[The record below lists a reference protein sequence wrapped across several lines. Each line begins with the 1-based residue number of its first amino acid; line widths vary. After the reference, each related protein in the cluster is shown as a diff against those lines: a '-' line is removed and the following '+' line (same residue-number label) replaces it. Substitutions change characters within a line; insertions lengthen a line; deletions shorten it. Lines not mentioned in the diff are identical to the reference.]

1 MMTGGKVDISKYKQ
15 MLKEDPQNIKTVQN
29 MIKENDAILHIMQQA
44 APKGTLKDEIA
55 NLRSHAVSETVTAD
69 DFIKS
74 LNNTRDGLAE
84 LTGVAIPKGLNSTDE
99 YVEYLRSIKP
109 GARGTEEALRNAG
122 FYDKGTPFRK
132 KAAGLIYEGMN
143 GSPVWSRTINKQIEN
158 GVVKEVRDAA
168 GKVHL
173 NGGGK
178 IGRAL
183 AIVADTVLIGGGVGA
198 LAGGAAYAAKA
209 PFHKRKETNEL
220 SSNTAYNAM
229 GE

>member
-1 MMTGGKVDISKYKQ
+1 
-15 MLKEDPQNIKTVQN
+15 
-29 MIKENDAILHIMQQA
+29 
-44 APKGTLKDEIA
+44 
-55 NLRSHAVSETVTAD
+55 
-69 DFIKS
+69 
-74 LNNTRDGLAE
+74 
-84 LTGVAIPKGLNSTDE
+84 
-99 YVEYLRSIKP
+99 
-109 GARGTEEALRNAG
+109 
-122 FYDKGTPFRK
+122 
-132 KAAGLIYEGMN
+132 MN

-220 SSNTAYNAM
+220 SSNTAYNAI